1 AISALW
7 LSSVLA
13 KAPTPIEVETFLAL
27 DQWPVVA
34 GLATF
39 LVQALL
45 IIWLLVTR
53 ARRREAEVES
63 RRLALLADSERV
75 RLNEV
80 VSHVPG
86 IVWEA
91 QIDPVTNEVRTTF
104 ISDYAEQIVG
114 YTVAECV
121 SSPSFALGLVHEADR
136 ERVARE
142 AAAVFSGTPTLLQFR
157 MRAKDGS
164 IVWAEAHVA
173 PQLNETE
180 TIVGIRGVTLDVTER
195 HEAEAARMQSEETFA
210 RSFR

>member
-1 AISALW
+1 MFPFISPRIPPNRVSYSSSWPSRWLVPAKGSLILRLARQALLILFFFAISALC

-45 IIWLLVTR
+45 IIWLLLTR

-142 AAAVFSGTPTLLQFR
+142 AAAVFSGTPTLLQ
-157 MRAKDGS
+157 
-164 IVWAEAHVA
+164 
-173 PQLNETE
+173 
-180 TIVGIRGVTLDVTER
+180 
-195 HEAEAARMQSEETFA
+195 
-210 RSFR
+210 